1 MGLNTVRVSY
11 RRSNALS
18 IISNVKLVG
27 LQLVSVIPT
36 YKPLNPVIP
45 RVFFGIPS
53 PVRTFNPESGADFAL
68 KYQVLSFK

>member
-18 IISNVKLVG
+18 VISNVKLVG

-36 YKPLNPVIP
+36 YKLLDPVIP
-45 RVFFGIPS
+45 RVIFGIPS
-53 PVRTFNPESGADFAL
+53 SVHTFNPESRPDFAL
-68 KYQVLSFK
+68 TSRIPTFK